1 MDWFDRKVVEYV
13 VLWAPYGPLHDE
25 DVFPE
30 FGMGARQLRTRFD
43 VIVARQTDRAADL
56 DELDRPL
63 IAQACAL
70 SRSKWTARTGVRR
83 SLNKSS

>member
-13 VLWAPYGPLHDE
+13 VLWAPYGPMHDE

-43 VIVARQTDRAADL
+43 VIVARLTDRAADL
-56 DELDRPL
+56 DELDRTL
-63 IAQACAL
+63 MAQACAL
-70 SRSKWTARTGVRR
+70 SRSKCTARTTVRR
-83 SLNKSS
+83 YLGESS